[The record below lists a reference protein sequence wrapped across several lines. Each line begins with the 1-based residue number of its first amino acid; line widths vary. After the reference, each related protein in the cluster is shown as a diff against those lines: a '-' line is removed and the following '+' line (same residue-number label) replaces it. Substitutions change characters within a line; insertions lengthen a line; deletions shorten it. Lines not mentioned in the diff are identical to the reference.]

1 MYIIIITCIHYK
13 IRIGLTNYEAKLASQ
28 QSTKTGCWKGSVYFT
43 ASDKSSAK
51 AILLFEPYPASS
63 AYNTELMTLATQ
75 WT

>member
-28 QSTKTGCWKGSVYFT
+28 QSTKTGCLKGSVYFT

-75 WT
+75 

>member
-1 MYIIIITCIHYK
+1 MYIIIITCVHYK
-13 IRIGLTNYEAKLASQ
+13 IRISLTNYEVQLASQ
-28 QSTKTGCWKGSVYFT
+28 QSTETGCWKGRVYFT